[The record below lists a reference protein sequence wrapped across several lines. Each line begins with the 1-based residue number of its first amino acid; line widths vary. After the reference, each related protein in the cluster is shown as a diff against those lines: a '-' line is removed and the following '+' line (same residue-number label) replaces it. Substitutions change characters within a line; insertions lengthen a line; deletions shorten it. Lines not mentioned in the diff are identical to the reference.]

1 MDIREFRSSL
11 PSLLH
16 KSGIDIIP
24 LTLEVSI
31 VSNMTWWMAV
41 SYVLIPA
48 GWRLC
53 SNTWHLCGKE
63 ECQWPHW
70 LVKFRKT
77 VRTAWQSDYT
87 INTTNTMHCNLNL
100 SFSYN
105 QATAMTRHYKRPVLL
120 IEFEESKSFS
130 LQVRESL
137 MDHYS
142 TMSLKL
148 VFYYTECISLTEW
161 NILQQYLIQ
170 VGVAHLTLSKCRS
183 KTCSRD
189 V

>member
-31 VSNMTWWMAV
+31 VANMTWWMAV

-53 SNTWHLCGKE
+53 SNTWRLCGKE

-77 VRTAWQSDYT
+77 VRTAWHSDYT
-87 INTTNTMHCNLNL
+87 INTSNTMHCNLNL

-170 VGVAHLTLSKCRS
+170 VGVAHLALSKCRS
-183 KTCSRD
+183 
-189 V
+189 